1 MQNDSSQKPIK
12 SCTSIRSTQHP
23 NGTQPDL
30 DEDTK
35 RRLEELDEYILLL
48 ERERW

>member
-1 MQNDSSQKPIK
+1 MQEDSSQKPIK
-12 SCTSIRSTQHP
+12 VIQSTG
-23 NGTQPDL
+23 NIQPGL

>member
-1 MQNDSSQKPIK
+1 MQKDAEESTSTSI
-12 SCTSIRSTQHP
+12 SIRSTQHP
-23 NGTQPDL
+23 NDTQPDL

>member
-1 MQNDSSQKPIK
+1 MQRDAEES
-12 SCTSIRSTQHP
+12 TSTSTLIQSTQHP
-23 NGTQPDL
+23 DGTQPGL

>member
-12 SCTSIRSTQHP
+12 SYTSIQSTG
-23 NGTQPDL
+23 NILPDL
-30 DEDTK
+30 DEDTR